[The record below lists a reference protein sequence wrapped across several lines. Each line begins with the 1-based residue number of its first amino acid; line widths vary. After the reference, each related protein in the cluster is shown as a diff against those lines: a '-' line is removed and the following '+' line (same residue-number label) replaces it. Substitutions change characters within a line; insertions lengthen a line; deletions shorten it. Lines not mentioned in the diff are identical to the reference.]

1 MLAAC
6 ALLLFGGSAGDANA
20 GTPLMLWWSHALC
33 GVCVTLRC
41 AADDARYLQTRS
53 VSSANEFIFGLQKHD
68 CSWYLLG
75 IQDAMAKYSFM
86 VILSLA
92 LCNISVIVSCSTSK
106 TFFTFYYKMAISFKY
121 WDDCL
126 DPEDMKLM
134 WQDPIVS
141 KEWTDAGEEQG
152 QKVHL
157 SRDPDGEAYLTQT
170 EMMAVAA
177 ITVHRH
183 FKSQLDPYMIGALA
197 EIASGRRLFVDT
209 YDHKT
214 KETKVG
220 IMQVAPEIARWLGR
234 ELGYKSYDIEDNTN
248 LLYWPLV
255 NVYFGAAYAKWLFSC
270 DDKQRTEEFVVRA
283 YKGGKKKASHKSTAP
298 IFQRYLYV
306 KENLLSI
313 RQPEI
318 CNELTPDLDNLLST
332 VLSYVQNIITYG
344 LLPPLKKWHNIL
356 SSFLSQKCS
365 SYIGIPR
372 SQRLIWMQCGNILM
386 YIRSGQNQ
394 AVAEIIISRHLSS
407 RGSKPEALAALAEI
421 CSMRFVHGVIPV
433 SFAKDCGYRAY
444 TVISVDDLYNPFASM
459 YFGASYLAWLSQYEG
474 REQSYEFIVQ
484 AYLGG
489 PENVSL
495 QETGTIIAAVFCEV

>member
-1 MLAAC
+1 
-6 ALLLFGGSAGDANA
+6 
-20 GTPLMLWWSHALC
+20 
-33 GVCVTLRC
+33 
-41 AADDARYLQTRS
+41 
-53 VSSANEFIFGLQKHD
+53 
-68 CSWYLLG
+68 
-75 IQDAMAKYSFM
+75 MA
-86 VILSLA
+86 V
-92 LCNISVIVSCSTSK
+92 
-106 TFFTFYYKMAISFKY
+106 SFKY

-126 DPEDMKLM
+126 DPEDMRLM

-170 EMMAVAA
+170 EMMAVAS
-177 ITVHRH
+177 IIVHRH
-183 FKSQLDPYMIGALA
+183 FKSQLDPYMISALA

-209 YDHKT
+209 YDRKT

-220 IMQVAPEIARWLGR
+220 IMQVAPEVAQWLGR

-283 YKGGKKKASHKSTAP
+283 YKGGKKKASHKSTSP

-306 KENLLSI
+306 KETLLSI

-318 CNELTPDLDNLLST
+318 CNELTPGHEN
-332 VLSYVQNIITYG
+332 
-344 LLPPLKKWHNIL
+344 L
-356 SSFLSQKCS
+356 SSTEAQLIYWDSKVSEADMDAMWKHPDVYKEWTKSGERRGNVRFSHDAKKRPYLSRVEVK
-365 SYIGIPR
+365 
-372 SQRLIWMQCGNILM
+372 
-386 YIRSGQNQ
+386 
-394 AVAEIIISRHLSS
+394 AVAEIIISRHLGT
-407 RGSKPEALAALAEI
+407 RGSKPEALAALAEV
-421 CSMRFVHGVIPV
+421 CSMRFVHGVSTRTGLMGIDYPTAAWL
-433 SFAKDCGYRAY
+433 SRDCGYRAY

-459 YFGASYLAWLSQYEG
+459 YFGASYLAWLSHYEG

-489 PENVSL
+489 PENVNL
-495 QETGTIIAAVFCEV
+495 QETGPLWNQFLEALTQYQDPKKDNNSCCIL